1 VDLLWPGLASLLFD
15 PTRLGV
21 IAIGVIVGFIAG
33 LIPGIGG
40 RIGILLALPF
50 AISMEPLNGAL
61 FLIAMHS
68 VVHTSGAIPPLAY
81 GLATSSSEVATAIEG
96 FQLRRQGR
104 SAEALGASLGA
115 SAIGGIAGVIAYF
128 AVMPVIRPIV
138 LNFGAPEFL
147 LLSMIGLSLVAALT
161 DGNLRG
167 GLAVGALGLL
177 ASTIGVDILTGDPRF
192 TFGRLELWDGIQ
204 IVAVVGGFF
213 VVPEMLEMLADP
225 PPPHEERALK
235 AHIRDVVAGMFSVAR
250 HKIILLRSSIIGIL
264 VGVTPGV
271 GASVS
276 VWLSYADAARLGRD
290 SVPFG
295 QGAISG
301 VIAPEAANNSKEGGA
316 MVPTVFFG
324 IPGSSGMAILMG
336 GMAALGIQLGPEFL
350 GPKLETAFSF
360 GWTIALANLLAVPLF
375 FLTIPLL
382 VRWTQP
388 RPETL
393 VPFAFVASVS
403 AAWAALPGAA
413 GMAEFAI
420 ASAVGILLRA
430 AGLARAPLLLGLVMG
445 PIAEKSL
452 SKTVSIWGFE
462 ALMRPGTMILGAIL
476 IYVLIGL
483 RRPSLAPRTEPKRS
497 RQAMVAAYAG
507 IIAIAVAAIL
517 VATQFK
523 FYAALAPVSAAIL
536 AGGFACLALVHD
548 WRALTVPRRTFAPGH
563 LAVFAALVLL
573 APAIGLLAA
582 SAIFLAIFLG
592 RMARLAWGPLIV
604 SLSIVL
610 AMQWLL
616 VGEALER
623 HLDFGWSSR
632 LLSLAGL

>member
-1 VDLLWPGLASLLFD
+1 VDLLWPALTSLLLD
-15 PTRLGV
+15 PARLGV
-21 IAIGVIVGFIAG
+21 IVVGAIAGFIAG

-40 RIGILLALPF
+40 RVGILLALPF
-50 AISMEPLNGAL
+50 AISMEPLNGAI
-61 FLIAMHS
+61 FLIAMHA

-81 GLATSSSEVATAIEG
+81 GLATSASEAATAMEG
-96 FQLRRQGR
+96 VHLRRQGR
-104 SAEALGASLGA
+104 AAEALGASLGA
-115 SAIGGIAGVIAYF
+115 SAIGGILGVIAYF

-138 LNFGAPEFL
+138 LNFSAPEFL
-147 LLSMIGLSLVAALT
+147 LLSMIGLTLVAALT

-167 GLAVGALGLL
+167 GIAVGALGLL

-192 TFGRLELWDGIQ
+192 TFGRLELWDGVQ
-204 IVAVVGGFF
+204 IVAVVGGLF

-225 PPPHEERALK
+225 PPAREERALK
-235 AHIRDVVAGMFSVAR
+235 AHLRDVVAGMLSVAR
-250 HKIILLRSSIIGIL
+250 HKLILLRSSIIGIL

-290 SVPFG
+290 TVPFG
-295 QGAISG
+295 HGAISG

-350 GPKLETAFSF
+350 GPKLQTAFSF
-360 GWTIALANLLAVPLF
+360 GWTIALANVFAIPLF
-375 FLTIPLL
+375 FLAIPLL

-403 AAWAALPGAA
+403 AAWAALPGAV

-420 ASAVGILLRA
+420 ASAVGIVLKA

-462 ALMRPGTMILGAIL
+462 ALTRPGVIILGAIL

-483 RRPSLAPRTEPKRS
+483 RRPSLAPRSEPRRS
-497 RQAMVAAYAG
+497 RGAMIVAYAA
-507 IIAIAVAAIL
+507 IIAIAEMAIL

-523 FYAALAPVSAAIL
+523 FYAALAPVSAAVI
-536 AGGFACLALVHD
+536 AGGFAMLALIHD
-548 WRALTVPRRTFAPGH
+548 WPEKTNPRRTLDPSH
-563 LAVFAALVLL
+563 LAAFAAFILLV
-573 APAIGLLAA
+573 PVVGLLTA
-582 SAIFLAIFLG
+582 SAAFLAVFLG
-592 RMARLAWGPLIV
+592 RMARLPW
-604 SLSIVL
+604 SIVFL
-610 AMQWLL
+610 SLAIVVAMQWVL
-616 VGEALER
+616 VGELLER
-623 HLDFGWSSR
+623 HLNFGWSTS
-632 LLSLAGL
+632 LLRSVGF

>member
-1 VDLLWPGLASLLFD
+1 VDLLWSSLGDLLFD
-15 PTRLGV
+15 PASLGV
-21 IAIGVIVGFIAG
+21 IALGAVVGFVSG

-40 RIGILLALPF
+40 RVGILLVLPF
-50 AISMEPLNGAL
+50 AISMDPLHGAL
-61 FLIAMHS
+61 FLIAMHA

-81 GLATSSSEVATAIEG
+81 GLATSASEAATAIEG

-104 SAEALGASLGA
+104 AAEALGASLGA
-115 SAIGGIAGVIAYF
+115 SAIGGIAGVLAYF
-128 AVMPVIRPIV
+128 AMMPVIRPIV

-192 TFGRLELWDGIQ
+192 TFGRLELWDGVQ
-204 IVAVVGGFF
+204 IVAVVGGLF

-225 PPPHEERALK
+225 PPAHTERALK
-235 AHIRDVVAGMFSVAR
+235 AHMRDVAAGMLSVAR
-250 HKIILLRSSIIGIL
+250 HKLVLLRSSIIGVL

-290 SVPFG
+290 KVPFG

-336 GMAALGIQLGPEFL
+336 AMAALGIQLGPEFL

-360 GWTIALANLLAVPLF
+360 GWTIALANVMAVPLF

-403 AAWAALPGAA
+403 AAWAALPGAV

-420 ASAVGILLRA
+420 ASGVGIVLKA

-462 ALMRPGTMILGAIL
+462 ALLRPGTIILALIL

-483 RRPSLAPRTEPKRS
+483 RRPSLAPRSEPRRS
-497 RQAMVAAYAG
+497 RRAMIVAYAG
-507 IIAIAVAAIL
+507 IIVVAVAAIL
-517 VATQFK
+517 TASQYK
-523 FYAALAPVSAAIL
+523 FYAALAPVSSAVV
-536 AGGFACLALVHD
+536 AGGFALLALIHD
-548 WRALTVPRRTFAPGH
+548 WSEKALPRPTVRPSH
-563 LAVFAALVLL
+563 LATFGMLILL
-573 APAIGLLAA
+573 APAIGLLGA
-582 SAIFLAIFLG
+582 SAAFILVFLARI
-592 RMARLAWGPLIV
+592 ARVSWKVLLLSLA
-604 SLSIVL
+604 IVL
-610 AMQWLL
+610 AMQWVL
-616 VGEALER
+616 VGELLER
-623 HLDFGWSSR
+623 HLDLGWASPLFR
-632 LLSLAGL
+632 AVGF

>member
-1 VDLLWPGLASLLFD
+1 VDLLWPALTSLLLD
-15 PTRLGV
+15 PARLGV
-21 IAIGVIVGFIAG
+21 IVVGAIAGFIAG

-40 RIGILLALPF
+40 RVGILLALPF
-50 AISMEPLNGAL
+50 AISMEPLNGAI
-61 FLIAMHS
+61 FLIAMHA

-81 GLATSSSEVATAIEG
+81 GLATSASEAATAMEG
-96 FQLRRQGR
+96 VHLRRQGR
-104 SAEALGASLGA
+104 AAEALGASLGA
-115 SAIGGIAGVIAYF
+115 SAIGGILGVIAYF

-138 LNFGAPEFL
+138 LNFSAPEFL
-147 LLSMIGLSLVAALT
+147 LLSMIGLTLVAALT

-167 GLAVGALGLL
+167 GIAVGALGLL

-192 TFGRLELWDGIQ
+192 TFGRLELWDGVQ
-204 IVAVVGGFF
+204 IVAVVGGLF

-225 PPPHEERALK
+225 PPAREERALK
-235 AHIRDVVAGMFSVAR
+235 AHLRDVVAGMLSVAR
-250 HKIILLRSSIIGIL
+250 HKLILLRSSIIGIL

-290 SVPFG
+290 TVPFG
-295 QGAISG
+295 HGAISG

-350 GPKLETAFSF
+350 GPKLQTAFSF
-360 GWTIALANLLAVPLF
+360 GWTIALANVFAIPLF
-375 FLTIPLL
+375 FLAIPLL

-403 AAWAALPGAA
+403 AAWAALPGAV
-413 GMAEFAI
+413 GMAQFAI
-420 ASAVGILLRA
+420 ASAVGIVLKA
-430 AGLARAPLLLGLVMG
+430 AGLARAPFLLGLVMG

-462 ALMRPGTMILGAIL
+462 ALTRPGVIILGAIL

-483 RRPSLAPRTEPKRS
+483 RRPSLAPRSEPRRS
-497 RQAMVAAYAG
+497 RWAMIVAYAA
-507 IIAIAVAAIL
+507 IIAIAEMAIL

-523 FYAALAPVSAAIL
+523 FYAALAPVSAAVI
-536 AGGFACLALVHD
+536 AGGFAMLALIHD
-548 WRALTVPRRTFAPGH
+548 WPEKTNPRRTLDPSH
-563 LAVFAALVLL
+563 LAAFAAFILLV
-573 APAIGLLAA
+573 PVVGLLTA
-582 SAIFLAIFLG
+582 SAAFLAIFLG
-592 RMARLAWGPLIV
+592 RMVRLPW
-604 SLSIVL
+604 SIVFL
-610 AMQWLL
+610 SLAIVVAMQWVL
-616 VGEALER
+616 VGELLER
-623 HLDFGWSSR
+623 HLNFGWSTS
-632 LLSLAGL
+632 LLRSVGF